1 MFETGLIGVCIKIR
15 IWKVRTVGNKK
26 AWPIDSDV
34 TNARKCLEI
43 KQYESLYE
51 ERTWNIC
58 GQMLKDNRRMNSHKK
73 C

>member
-1 MFETGLIGVCIKIR
+1 MFKTDWIGACVKVK

-26 AWPIDSDV
+26 VWPIDSNV
-34 TNARKCLEI
+34 TNAGKCLEI

-58 GQMLKDNRRMNSHKK
+58 GQMLKDKKRMKNHKK

>member
-1 MFETGLIGVCIKIR
+1 MFETDLIGVCTDIR

-26 AWPIDSDV
+26 WRPIDSNV
-34 TNARKCLEI
+34 TNARKCLGV

-58 GQMLKDNRRMNSHKK
+58 GKE
-73 C
+73 